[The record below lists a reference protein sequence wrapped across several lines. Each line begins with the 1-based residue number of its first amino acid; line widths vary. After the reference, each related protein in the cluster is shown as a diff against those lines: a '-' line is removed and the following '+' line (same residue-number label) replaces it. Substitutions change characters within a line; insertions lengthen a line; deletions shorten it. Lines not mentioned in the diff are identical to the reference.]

1 MRMHST
7 WLRCQS
13 RRLRRTASG
22 PQMPVSWQPI
32 TTLYCVRTFYEPTD
46 SSDLTVRPPL
56 VSSIAGGRAY
66 HEHLFFT

>member
-1 MRMHST
+1 MHST
-7 WLRCQS
+7 SLRCQS

-46 SSDLTVRPPL
+46 PRDLTVRPPL
-56 VSSIAGGRAY
+56 VKGTAGGHAY
-66 HEHLFFT
+66 HEHLLST